1 MAKTSIA
8 LRIASLQTDV
18 RQQRHLI
25 HVQMEQMQRQ
35 QAVLD
40 VQFQRIADI
49 QAELDLVKATVRLA
63 APTFAASLIGRSP
76 RMPSAGSPDGHIQ
89 ARQP

>member
-1 MAKTSIA
+1 MATNTLT
-8 LRIASLQTDV
+8 LRIESLQTEV

-25 HVQMEQMQRQ
+25 HTQMKQIEKQ

-63 APTFAASLIGRSP
+63 VPTFAASLLGREPAAS
-76 RMPSAGSPDGHIQ
+76 RPSTFFPA
-89 ARQP
+89 ARP

>member
-1 MAKTSIA
+1 MAMTSLT
-8 LRIASLQTDV
+8 LRIESLQAEV

-25 HVQMEQMQRQ
+25 HTQMEQIGRQ

-40 VQFQRIADI
+40 VQFQRIAEI

-63 APTFAASLIGRSP
+63 APTIAASLIGRAASVS
-76 RMPSAGSPDGHIQ
+76 SAATSGATS
-89 ARQP
+89 R

>member
-1 MAKTSIA
+1 MAKTSLT
-8 LRIASLQTDV
+8 LRIESLQTEV

-25 HVQMEQMQRQ
+25 HAQMEQIAKQ

-40 VQFQRIADI
+40 VQFRRIADI

-63 APTFAASLIGRSP
+63 APTFAASLIGHGRNS
-76 RMPSAGSPDGHIQ
+76 SAATSDS
-89 ARQP
+89 AASA

>member
-1 MAKTSIA
+1 MAKTSLT
-8 LRIASLQTDV
+8 LRIESLQTEV

-25 HVQMEQMQRQ
+25 RAQMEQIGKQ

-40 VQFQRIADI
+40 VQFRRIADI

-63 APTFAASLIGRSP
+63 APTFAAALIGRAP
-76 RMPSAGSPDGHIQ
+76 RVYSATSSDG
-89 ARQP
+89 ATTA

>member
-1 MAKTSIA
+1 MAKTSLT
-8 LRIASLQTDV
+8 LRIESLQAEV

-25 HVQMEQMQRQ
+25 HTQMEQIGKQ

-40 VQFQRIADI
+40 VQFRRIADI

-63 APTFAASLIGRSP
+63 APTFAASLIGRA
-76 RMPSAGSPDGHIQ
+76 PSVAVAAGSDF
-89 ARQP
+89 AR